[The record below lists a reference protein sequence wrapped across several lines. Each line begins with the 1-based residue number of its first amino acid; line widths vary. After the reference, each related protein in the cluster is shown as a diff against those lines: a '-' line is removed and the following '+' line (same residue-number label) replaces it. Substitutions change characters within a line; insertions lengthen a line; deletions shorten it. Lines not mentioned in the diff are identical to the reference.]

1 MRAAGSVQEVVRDIM
16 SRNRAVLD
24 CMKMEIIN
32 YTALAARMQ
41 PEIEQRLGTPVNLNT
56 VVVAVKRYSDSLK
69 AEAEPWDGAVMRDA
83 RLTLTDGMVDIRIS
97 ADGDAAGL
105 LDRFSQVSAD
115 HEVFGVPGALR
126 ILAED
131 LDAVRRLAD
140 SLGEFSSGLAK
151 INIAVPPGSNG
162 AGVASFV
169 AEELRAAGVELV
181 DAHFTRERIV
191 IILDE
196 SDASRAYEALRTS
209 IARPDPTSAQGV

>member
-1 MRAAGSVQEVVRDIM
+1 MQEAVRDIM
-16 SRNRAVLD
+16 ARNRAVLD
-24 CMKMEIIN
+24 CMRMEIVN

-41 PEIEQRLGTPVNLNT
+41 PEIEQRLGAPVNLNT
-56 VVVAVKRYSDSLK
+56 IVVAVKRYSDSLNSQS
-69 AEAEPWDGAVMRDA
+69 EPWDGTAMRDA
-83 RLTLTDGMVDIRIS
+83 RLTLTDGIVDIRIS
-97 ADGDAAGL
+97 SGGGAAGL
-105 LDRFSQVSAD
+105 LDRFSEASAD

-131 LDAVRRLAD
+131 LDSVRQLAG

-151 INIAVPPGSNG
+151 INIVVPPGSNG

-169 AEELRAAGVELV
+169 AGELRAAGVELV

-196 SDASRAYEALRTS
+196 ADASRAYEALRTS
-209 IARPDPTSAQGV
+209 MARAA

>member
-1 MRAAGSVQEVVRDIM
+1 MQEAVRDIM
-16 SRNRAVLD
+16 ARSRAVTD
-24 CMKMEIIN
+24 CMRMEIIN

-41 PEIEQRLGTPVNLNT
+41 PEIERRLEARVNLNT
-56 VVVAVKRYSDSLK
+56 VVVAVKRYSDSLN
-69 AEAEPWDGAVMRDA
+69 AEAEPRGGDAMRGA
-83 RLTLTDGMVDIRIS
+83 RLTLTDGVVDIRIS
-97 ADGDAAGL
+97 SDGGASGL

-115 HEVFGVPGALR
+115 HEVFGAAGALR

-131 LDAVRRLAD
+131 LDSVRRLAG

-151 INIAVPPGSNG
+151 INIVVPPGSNG

-169 AEELRAAGVELV
+169 AEELWAAGVELV

-196 SDASRAYEALRTS
+196 ADASRAYEALRTGMS
-209 IARPDPTSAQGV
+209 RAA